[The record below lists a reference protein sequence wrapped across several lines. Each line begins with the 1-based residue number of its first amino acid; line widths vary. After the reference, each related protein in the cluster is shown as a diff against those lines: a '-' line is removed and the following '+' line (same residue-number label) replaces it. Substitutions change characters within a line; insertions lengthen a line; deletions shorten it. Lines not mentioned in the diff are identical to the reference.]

1 MPSPTLSVV
10 VPMYNEEAV
19 IPFFV
24 ERLRPVLDGL
34 DVSYEVVAVDDGSKD
49 ATSTMLFEQG
59 RGWPQLRQ
67 IKLRRNSG
75 HQAALT
81 AGLQRAHGEWVV
93 SIDADLQDP
102 PETIAE
108 MLHLAQ
114 EQGLDVVYGVRSDR
128 STDTFFKRQTA
139 GAYYKVMRGIVGGD
153 MPSQAGDFRL
163 LSREA
168 VNVITRLPE
177 RTPVYRLLV
186 PSLGFASGT
195 VTYARE
201 KRAAGETK
209 YPLRKMVALAWDSAA
224 NFSAAPLRVAT
235 WLGVVGFV
243 ACLALMVFGI
253 VVWANGTVIPGW
265 TSLFIA
271 VLLLASVQL
280 ICLGLLGEYVSRIY
294 KTVQNRPTFHIGFDS
309 AEPALPTIDAPAAG
323 EPALSATDRI
333 PAQRS
338 PATAR

>member
-1 MPSPTLSVV
+1 MPSPVLSVV

-19 IPFFV
+19 IPIFV
-24 ERLRPVLDGL
+24 DRLRPVLDGL
-34 DVSYEVVAVDDGSKD
+34 ALPYEVVAVDDGSADKT
-49 ATSTMLFEQG
+49 ATLLFEQA
-59 RGWPQLRQ
+59 REWPELRLV
-67 IKLRRNSG
+67 KLRRNSG

-81 AGLQRAHGEWVV
+81 AGLQRARGDWVV

-102 PETIAE
+102 PETIVE
-108 MLHLAQ
+108 MLRLAR

-128 STDTFFKRQTA
+128 STDTAFKRLTA
-139 GAYYKVMRGIVGGD
+139 GAYYRLMRRIVGGE

-168 VNVITRLPE
+168 VDVLTRLPE

-195 VTYARE
+195 VAYARE
-201 KRAAGETK
+201 RRAAGETK
-209 YPLRKMVALAWDSAA
+209 YPVRKMVALAWDSAA
-224 NFSAAPLRVAT
+224 NFSAAPLRLAT
-235 WLGVVGFV
+235 WLGVTAFV
-243 ACLALMVFGI
+243 ACLGLMVFGV

-265 TSLFIA
+265 TSLFLA

-294 KTVQNRPTFHIGFDS
+294 RTVQNRPTFHIGFDS
-309 AEPALPTIDAPAAG
+309 AETVVTA
-323 EPALSATDRI
+323 EERI
-333 PAQRS
+333 PAQRT
-338 PATAR
+338 PAAAR